1 MFPRSAFY
9 PLKGDEGF
17 LDILL
22 KVLEK
27 DDRLSLQQEIES
39 FLGTIDF

>member
-1 MFPRSAFY
+1 MFPGPTFH

-17 LDILL
+17 LDIFL
-22 KVLEK
+22 KVLDQ

-39 FLGTIDF
+39 LLGTIDF

>member
-1 MFPRSAFY
+1 MFPLSAFH

-17 LDILL
+17 LDIPL
-22 KVLEK
+22 KVL
-27 DDRLSLQQEIES
+27 DQNDRLSLQQEIES